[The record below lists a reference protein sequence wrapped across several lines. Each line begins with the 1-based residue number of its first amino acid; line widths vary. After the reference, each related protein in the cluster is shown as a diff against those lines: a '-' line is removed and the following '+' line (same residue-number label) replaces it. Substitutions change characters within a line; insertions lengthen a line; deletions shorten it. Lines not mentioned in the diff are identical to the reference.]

1 MDKIANIPL
10 RIGPTS
16 SSPSPETT
24 DAGPADQT
32 DTCSMPT
39 LQERLENWGTD

>member
-16 SSPSPETT
+16 SPSPETN
-24 DAGPADQT
+24 DAGSPEQT
-32 DTCSMPT
+32 DTPYKPS
-39 LQERLENWGTD
+39 LQERLENGGTD